1 MGGAECRTARAA
13 LSLAISV
20 CTFEWPGGPFVMFG
34 WRGRPQQ
41 ARTGAAYDRRRGASD
56 VREIPGY
63 ALIAGLLAFA
73 LLMVAGVADGQYD
86 DAGSAIAWLS
96 SLVGRG

>member
-1 MGGAECRTARAA
+1 M
-13 LSLAISV
+13 
-20 CTFEWPGGPFVMFG
+20 
-34 WRGRPQQ
+34 Q
-41 ARTGAAYDRRRGASD
+41 
-56 VREIPGY
+56 EIPGY

-73 LLMVAGVADGQYD
+73 LLMVAGVADVQYD